1 MASARR
7 DSGTLRVRRISAL
20 LLARLTMNR
29 GAGRS
34 CERKDLWASG
44 QSFPLDSETLT
55 HCHPCVNY
63 FGPSGLTVFRRRA
76 RLSVRLPMAG
86 KLHPVMKALCCAVT
100 APEGFFVFGGRGRA
114 IGTGSTACTEHPT
127 ALAGSRS
134 EFHIPSSR
142 FSFTLRHSV
151 ALYAKPTN
159 KHMRSRPWSL
169 QAQYRS
175 RIATFYKGLVVGL
188 GDGFIDEELSA
199 AHHKDDARNYEQPR
213 T

>member
-1 MASARR
+1 MNLREDIPRRSPGRERASPFRFRPEFLGAPFVNSRR
-7 DSGTLRVRRISAL
+7 GFSTISYAAASVVKSPNFLSRAPHSLHRAAHSSG
-20 LLARLTMNR
+20 R
-29 GAGRS
+29 G
-34 CERKDLWASG
+34 
-44 QSFPLDSETLT
+44 
-55 HCHPCVNY
+55 
-63 FGPSGLTVFRRRA
+63 
-76 RLSVRLPMAG
+76 
-86 KLHPVMKALCCAVT
+86 
-100 APEGFFVFGGRGRA
+100 GRA